1 MVVWLGTETHL
12 SHDPSIES
20 RHSCRGRELMP
31 CIGGGELVGMVSTGV
46 GPEVTTKEVW
56 LDIVCRTLM
65 EEIVL
70 SPHLFL
76 SLSIDGSAS

>member
-1 MVVWLGTETHL
+1 
-12 SHDPSIES
+12 
-20 RHSCRGRELMP
+20 
-31 CIGGGELVGMVSTGV
+31 MVSTGV

-65 EEIVL
+65 EEIAL
-70 SPHLFL
+70 SPPLFL